1 MTIYQRTTEGQWA
14 AYSVESPLPRKL
26 KILLKSI
33 DGRVPEEVYLVNL
46 KSFGDVHEILQSLV
60 QSGLI
65 EDVATAQAHPKQE
78 IKQEIKSKEPE
89 PAPVEIK
96 PRHMA
101 QLIRLAD
108 VVSPEAHALAKPS
121 DPSMDEWTL
130 DVATQFMSNFLLT
143 HMPENAFQVLPEI
156 ESLKSM
162 DQLKVM
168 IDGYAQLVAG
178 TGEVGKTHVAELRSL
193 FETNQDMNAVPHQKG
208 YA

>member
-65 EDVATAQAHPKQE
+65 EDVATAHAHPKQE
-78 IKQEIKSKEPE
+78 TKVKEHE
-89 PAPVEIK
+89 SAVETK

-101 QLIRLAD
+101 QLIRLSDIA
-108 VVSPEAHALAKPS
+108 PLAAHTSAEHT

-156 ESLKSM
+156 EALKSM

-168 IDGYAQLVAG
+168 MDGYAQLVAG
-178 TGEVGKTHVAELRSL
+178 TGAVGQAHVAELKSL
-193 FETNQDMNAVPHQKG
+193 FETNQDMNAVPDKKG